1 MSDHG
6 LPQGDSPVIRRHKA
20 MGVNL
25 ETGLFE
31 TMEYQFKKEGIL
43 EHPAAQDNPIQTAF
57 QPDSPARFYHNPSN
71 GSMKLS

>member
-6 LPQGDSPVIRRHKA
+6 LPQGDSPVIRRHKV

-25 ETGLFE
+25 ETGLLE
-31 TMEYQFKKEGIL
+31 TMEHPFKKEGIL
-43 EHPAAQDNPIQTAF
+43 EHPAAQDNPIQAAF
-57 QPDSPARFYHNPSN
+57 QPYFPARFYHKPSN

>member
-6 LPQGDSPVIRRHKA
+6 LPQGDSPVIRRHKV

-25 ETGLFE
+25 ETGLLE
-31 TMEYQFKKEGIL
+31 TMEHPFKKEGIL

-57 QPDSPARFYHNPSN
+57 QPDSPARFYHKPSD